1 MGRVVRKYEV
11 LGRVASLSSLLRV
24 IEKNMGLF
32 KGVALRFLK
41 ERRQQVLK
49 ELKEVEE
56 KLRKL
61 EEKHRS
67 FQMYASN
74 SPDGFEAHEEWFTW
88 KALIE
93 TRKELQMELADIEE
107 ATREVI
113 NKT

>member
-1 MGRVVRKYEV
+1 MGGVVRKYEV

-74 SPDGFEAHEEWFTW
+74 LPDGFEAHEEWFTW